1 MITKYKKKFKSLDE
15 LMKNKKYIT
24 DTLKLF
30 CNKFKQYKYKTNVS
44 VSNQKYILTASV
56 RKVNNEL

>member
-1 MITKYKKKFKSLDE
+1 
-15 LMKNKKYIT
+15 MKNKKYIT